1 MKHRHPALAW
11 QYSGAGT
18 PPPDTVRKPATIT
31 DVASALGLL
40 HETVRRRFRHYREL
54 GWVTRVSAGYLLTME
69 RQQHPNV
76 LGTGLI
82 VSQRCVQLLQSLRQ
96 IGVCPPAPAAR
107 PATGP
112 YSTQPPFT
120 SPPPV

>member
-1 MKHRHPALAW
+1 MR
-11 QYSGAGT
+11 
-18 PPPDTVRKPATIT
+18 RPATIT
-31 DVASALGLL
+31 DVAAALGLL

-54 GWVTRVSAGYLLTME
+54 GWVTRVTAGYLLTME
-69 RQQHPNV
+69 HQQHRDV

-82 VSQRCVQLLQSLRQ
+82 VSQRFVQLLQSLHQ

-112 YSTQPPFT
+112 YSTQPPFAS
-120 SPPPV
+120 SPPV